1 MIRNVFLFG
10 PQALSLDVDDLKTL
24 RDTLHSTPT
33 GQWALDCLSELP
45 GLWEYVAK
53 NVSQL
58 KSSDGQSVLQNFV
71 DKFNAGDIFPSMFP
85 LPNILST
92 PLVVIMHLTQ
102 YSKAIRETWPKLK
115 EDDPLPA
122 DFMQE
127 SAAAGLCTG
136 LLGAMAASHSDTL
149 QSLAA
154 NSAKAV
160 RQSMAI
166 GALVDAE
173 MMANVSI
180 GSAVSFS
187 VSWGAD
193 RTLDMV
199 KKLIQPFS
207 DVSS

>member
-10 PQALSLDVDDLKTL
+10 PQALSLDVDDVKAL

-53 NVSQL
+53 SVSQL
-58 KSSDGQSVLQNFV
+58 ENSDGKSVLQNFV

-85 LPNILST
+85 LPNILSI
-92 PLVVIMHLTQ
+92 PLVVIMHLMQ

-122 DFMQE
+122 DFLQE
-127 SAAAGLCTG
+127 SAAAGLCIG

-154 NSAKAV
+154 NSVKAV

-173 MMANVSI
+173 MMANVST
-180 GSAVSFS
+180 GRAVSFS